1 MTKQGGAGHR
11 PFESP
16 DGKTVYYEKGKGEVP
31 GLWKVP
37 VGGGEETLVL
47 EQLGAPDLLSWGLT
61 SEGIYF
67 YHASTKAIEFFSFA
81 THKTA
86 QIAKLENPPSTG
98 LAVSPDGR
106 WILYAQLDQDTSQI
120 MLVENFRW

>member
-1 MTKQGGAGHR
+1 MQVTKQGGAG

-37 VGGGEETLVL
+37 VEGGEETLVL
-47 EQLGAPDLLSWGLT
+47 EQLGAADWLSWGLT
-61 SEGIYF
+61 TEGIYF

-81 THKTA
+81 THKTT
-86 QIAKLENPPSTG
+86 QIAKPEKPTLHRPRG
-98 LAVSPDGR
+98 LP
-106 WILYAQLDQDTSQI
+106 
-120 MLVENFRW
+120 